1 MLSVIAITLAFRSLA
16 NSMAFNVRMEYLGKL
31 IPMKQSF
38 GPIWIICSKVSLTL
52 VVFSKKTL
60 PRIIFR

>member
-16 NSMAFNVRMEYLGKL
+16 NSMAFNVRMEYLGKTDTDEAVL
-31 IPMKQSF
+31 RANMDHLFK
-38 GPIWIICSKVSLTL
+38 SLTDTGGIQQ
-52 VVFSKKTL
+52 KTL